1 MCENAALHNNVLL
14 KEPAMLE
21 QHYLTTLFEPKSVA
35 VIGASDRENSV
46 GNIIFKNILGSGY
59 KGRLYAINPKH
70 ETIQGQPA
78 YRSIEEIGARVEMAV
93 IATRPQT
100 VPQLIEQCGR
110 SGVRNVIIIASGF
123 SEAGHIGAA
132 LERKVLEI
140 ARSYNVRVLG
150 PNCLGI
156 IRPDLGLNATF
167 TRITAAP
174 GNLAL
179 VSQSGAMCSAV
190 LDWAKANQV
199 GFSSVISLGMT
210 ADVDFGEILDYLIY
224 DSRTHYILMYVEGI
238 RNARRFMSALRSAAR
253 IKPIILLKAG
263 RHEAGAMATATH
275 SGMAAV
281 SDTVFEAAVRRAG
294 VVRVQNV
301 GQLFYA
307 AKALASKFR
316 PQGNRLAIITN
327 GGGPGAMAADRAGD
341 MGIPLAE
348 LSNET
353 MAVLNKS
360 MPANWSHSNPIDIAG
375 DATPERYRD
384 AIMAVTHDPNVD
396 STLVMLSPQAM
407 TDPMAVAK
415 AIIEVADKLNRSLIC
430 CWMGEDQVREAR
442 KLLEDAGI
450 PAFRM
455 PETAIELFHHISK
468 YYRNQKLLLQTPEPT
483 RQHGR
488 PEAEGAK
495 MLIEA
500 LLAERRKVLSEM
512 ESKAILRAFKVP
524 VAQTMVARTA
534 TEALLL
540 AEQIGFPIAMKV
552 DSPDLPHK
560 SDAGGVRLNIGN
572 APAVRN
578 AYHDIIDTVQ
588 KRRPDAK
595 INGVSIEPFLSRPN
609 GRELMIGVFRDPIFG
624 PVITFGAGGFDV
636 EIFSDRSVALPPL
649 NKFLA
654 RDLIESTR
662 AAKILGQFHNMPP
675 ADVEAIIEVLL
686 CISEMVCELPWI
698 QELDLNPLI
707 VDENGAI
714 AADARIVIDH
724 TAGNNGDRYAHMS
737 IYPYPVHLIQD
748 WTMNDGKVVTIR
760 PIRPED
766 ADMEQDFV
774 KAMSDESRYYRFM
787 DTLRELTQTM
797 LVRFTQ
803 IDYDREMALVAT
815 VPNEKEAGKELQ
827 IGVARYVVNPDGESV
842 EFALAVGDDWQ
853 KCGVGRKLMTALI
866 ECARMKGYRAVVGDV
881 LSTNAKMF
889 RLMTSLGFTIHPH
902 PDDTAVKRVVKP
914 LTG

>member
-1 MCENAALHNNVLL
+1 
-14 KEPAMLE
+14 MLE
-21 QHYLTTLFEPKSVA
+21 QHYLTSLFEPKSVA
-35 VIGASDRENSV
+35 VIGASDKEHSV
-46 GNIIFKNILGSGY
+46 GGIIFKNILTSGY

-70 ETIQGQPA
+70 DAIQGEPA
-78 YRSIEEIGARVEMAV
+78 YKSIEEIGARVELAIIAV
-93 IATRPQT
+93 RAQS
-100 VPQLIEQCGR
+100 VPLLIEQCGR
-110 SGVRNVIIIASGF
+110 SGVRNVIVISSGF
-123 SEAGHIGAA
+123 SESGHVGANI
-132 LERKVLEI
+132 ERKMLEI
-140 ARSYNVRVLG
+140 ARSYNVRILG
-150 PNCLGI
+150 PNCLGL
-156 IRPDLGLNATF
+156 IRPELGLNGTF
-167 TRITAAP
+167 ARVTANV

-190 LDWAKANQV
+190 LDWAKSNGV
-199 GFSSVISLGMT
+199 GFSSVISTGT
-210 ADVDFGEILDYLIY
+210 TTDVDFGEILDYLIY
-224 DSRTHYILMYVEGI
+224 DNRTHYILMYVEGI

-263 RHEAGAMATATH
+263 RHEAGSVAAQTH

-281 SDTVFEAAVRRAG
+281 SDAVFNAAIRRAG

-316 PQGNRLAIITN
+316 PQGNRLVIITN

-341 MGIPLAE
+341 VGIPLAP
-348 LSNET
+348 LSTET
-353 MAVLNKS
+353 ITALNKVL
-360 MPANWSHSNPIDIAG
+360 PTNWSHNNPVDIMG
-375 DATPERYRD
+375 DATPERYQE
-384 AIMAVTHDPNVD
+384 AILTIAKDENVD
-396 STLVMLSPQAM
+396 SILVMLSPQAM
-407 TDPMAVAK
+407 TQPMEVAK
-415 AIIEVADKLNRSLIC
+415 AVIDASDKSDKALIC
-430 CWMGEDQVREAR
+430 CWMGEEQVAPAR
-442 KLLEDAGI
+442 KLLEDSGI

-455 PETAIELFHHISK
+455 PETAIELFGHISR
-468 YYRNQKLLLQTPEPT
+468 YYKNQKLLLQTPEPT
-483 RQHGR
+483 RHYGR

-512 ESKAILRAFKVP
+512 ESKAILRAFRVP

-540 AEQIGFPIAMKV
+540 AEQLGFPVAMKV
-552 DSPDLPHK
+552 DSPDLRHK
-560 SDAGGVRLNIGN
+560 SDAGGVRLNITN
-572 APAVRN
+572 AAAVRN
-578 AYHDIIDTVQ
+578 AYHDIIETVQ
-588 KRRPDAK
+588 KRHPNAH

-609 GRELMIGVFRDPIFG
+609 GRELMVGVFRDPIFG
-624 PVITFGAGGFDV
+624 PVISFGAGGFDV
-636 EIFSDRSVALPPL
+636 EIFSDRAVALPPL

-654 RDLIESTR
+654 KDLIDSTR
-662 AAKILGQFHNMPP
+662 ASKILGEFHNMP
-675 ADVEAIIEVLL
+675 AVDREALKEVLL

-707 VDENGAI
+707 VDEEGAI

-724 TAGNNGDRYAHMS
+724 AGNSNGDRYSHMA
-737 IYPYPVHLIQD
+737 IYPYPVHLIQE
-748 WTMNDGKVVTIR
+748 WQLNDGQVVTIR

-766 ADMEQDFV
+766 AEMEQSFV
-774 KAMSDESRYYRFM
+774 KAMTDESRYYRFM
-787 DTLRELTQTM
+787 DTIRELTQTM

-815 VPNEKEAGKELQ
+815 VPGEDGKDKQ
-827 IGVARYVVNPDGESV
+827 IGVARYVLNPDGETV

-853 KCGVGRKLMTALI
+853 KCGVGRKLMSTLI
-866 ECARMKGYRAVVGDV
+866 ECARTKGYRAVVGDV

>member
-1 MCENAALHNNVLL
+1 
-14 KEPAMLE
+14 MLE
-21 QHYLTTLFEPKSVA
+21 QHYLTSLFEPKSVA
-35 VIGASDRENSV
+35 VIGASNRENSV
-46 GNIIFKNILGSGY
+46 GNVIFKNILNSGY
-59 KGRLYAINPKH
+59 KGKLYAINPKH
-70 ETIQGQPA
+70 DTIQEQPA
-78 YRSIEEIGARVEMAV
+78 YKSIEEIGARVEMAI

-100 VPQLIEQCGR
+100 VPHIIEQCGR
-110 SGVRNVIIIASGF
+110 SGVRNVIVIAAGF

-140 ARSYNVRVLG
+140 ARSYNVRILG

-156 IRPDLGLNATF
+156 IRPELGLNATF
-167 TRITAAP
+167 TKITANP

-190 LDWAKANQV
+190 LDWAKSNQV

-263 RHEAGAMATATH
+263 RHEAGSLAAAAH

-281 SDTVFEAAVRRAG
+281 SDTVFDAAVRRAG
-294 VVRVQNV
+294 VVRVKNV

-341 MGIPLAE
+341 LGIPLAQ

-353 MAVLNKS
+353 MAVLNKCL
-360 MPANWSHSNPIDIAG
+360 PIGWSHGNPIDIAG

-384 AIMAVTHDPNVD
+384 TILAVTQDPNVD

-407 TDPMAVAK
+407 TEPMEVAK

-430 CWMGEDQVREAR
+430 CWMGEEQVGAAR
-442 KLLEDAGI
+442 KALEDAGI

-468 YYRNQKLLLQTPEPT
+468 YYSNQKLLLQTPEPT
-483 RQHGR
+483 RQQR
-488 PEAEGAK
+488 PETEGAK

-560 SDAGGVRLNIGN
+560 TDAGGVRLNIVN

-588 KRRPDAK
+588 KRHPTAK

-654 RDLIESTR
+654 KDLIDSTR
-662 AAKILGQFHNMPP
+662 ASKILDQFHNMPP
-675 ADVEAIIEVLL
+675 VDREALKEVLL

-698 QELDLNPLI
+698 VELDLNPLI
-707 VDENGAI
+707 VDEHGAI

-724 TAGNNGDRYAHMS
+724 ATGASGDRYSHMA
-737 IYPYPVHLIQD
+737 IYPYPVHLVQE
-748 WTMNDGKVVTIR
+748 WQMNDGKVVTIR

-766 ADMEQDFV
+766 AELEQEFV
-774 KAMSDESRYYRFM
+774 KNMSDESRYYRFM

-815 VPNEKEAGKELQ
+815 MTDDEGKESQ
-827 IGVARYVVNPDGESV
+827 IGVSRYVVNPDGESV
-842 EFALAVGDDWQ
+842 EFALAVGDGWQ

-866 ECARMKGYRAVVGDV
+866 DCARMKGYRAVVGDV
-881 LSTNAKMF
+881 LSTNTKMF

>member
-1 MCENAALHNNVLL
+1 
-14 KEPAMLE
+14 MLE
-21 QHYLTTLFEPKSVA
+21 QHYLTSLFEPKSVA
-35 VIGASDRENSV
+35 VIGASERENSV
-46 GNIIFKNILGSGY
+46 GNVIFKNILNSGY
-59 KGRLYAINPKH
+59 KGKLYAINPKH

-78 YRSIEEIGARVEMAV
+78 YKSIEEIGARVEMAV

-110 SGVRNVIIIASGF
+110 SGVRNVIVIASGF

-140 ARSYNVRVLG
+140 ARSYNVRILG

-156 IRPDLGLNATF
+156 IRPELGLNATF
-167 TRITAAP
+167 TKITANP

-281 SDTVFEAAVRRAG
+281 SDTVFDAAVRRAG

-316 PQGNRLAIITN
+316 PLGNRLAIITN

-348 LSNET
+348 LSTET
-353 MAVLNKS
+353 MAVLNKAL
-360 MPANWSHSNPIDIAG
+360 PTTWSHSNPIDIAG

-384 AIMAVTHDPNVD
+384 AVLAVTQDPNVD
-396 STLVMLSPQAM
+396 STLIMLSPQAM
-407 TDPMAVAK
+407 TDPLGVAK
-415 AIIEVADKLNRSLIC
+415 AIIEISDKLNRTIIC
-430 CWMGEDQVREAR
+430 CWMGEEQVAEAR
-442 KLLEDAGI
+442 KLLEDNGI

-560 SDAGGVRLNIGN
+560 SDAGGVRLNIVN

-578 AYHDIIDTVQ
+578 AYHDIIDTVS
-588 KRRPDAK
+588 KRHPNAK

-654 RDLIESTR
+654 ADLIDSTR
-662 AAKILGQFHNMPP
+662 ASKILGQFHNMPP
-675 ADVEAIIEVLL
+675 VDRDALKEVLL

-698 QELDLNPLI
+698 MELDLNPLI

-724 TAGNNGDRYAHMS
+724 AAGASGDRYAHMS
-737 IYPYPVHLIQD
+737 IYPYPVHLIQE
-748 WTMNDGKVVTIR
+748 WQMNDGKVVTIR

-766 ADMEQDFV
+766 AELEQEFV
-774 KAMSDESRYYRFM
+774 KRMSDESRYYRFM

-815 VPNEKEAGKELQ
+815 LPPEDEIAEGKEYQ

-866 ECARMKGYRAVVGDV
+866 DCARAKGYRAVVGDV
-881 LSTNAKMF
+881 LSTNSKMF

-914 LTG
+914 LVG

>member
-1 MCENAALHNNVLL
+1 
-14 KEPAMLE
+14 MLE

-35 VIGASDRENSV
+35 VIGASDRENAV
-46 GNIIFKNILGSGY
+46 GNVIFKNILGSGY

-70 ETIQGQPA
+70 ETVQGQQA
-78 YRSIEEIGARVEMAV
+78 YKSIEEIGARVEMAV

-110 SGVRNVIIIASGF
+110 SGVRNVIIIAAGF
-123 SEAGHIGAA
+123 SESGHIGAA

-140 ARSYNVRVLG
+140 ARSYNVRILG

-167 TRITAAP
+167 ARMTANS

-190 LDWAKANQV
+190 LDWAKSNQV

-224 DSRTHYILMYVEGI
+224 DNKTHYILMYVEGI

-263 RHEAGAMATATH
+263 RHEAGSAAASTH

-281 SDTVFEAAVRRAG
+281 SDTVFDAAVRRAG

-316 PQGNRLAIITN
+316 PLGNRLAIITN

-341 MGIPLAE
+341 LGIPLAQ
-348 LSNET
+348 LSQET
-353 MAVLNKS
+353 MAALNKVL
-360 MPANWSHSNPIDIAG
+360 PTNWSHSNPIDIAG

-384 AIMAVTHDPNVD
+384 TILTVTQDPGVD

-407 TDPMAVAK
+407 TDPLEVAK
-415 AIIEVADKLNRSLIC
+415 AIVEIADKANRSIIC
-430 CWMGEDQVREAR
+430 CWMGEEQVREGR
-442 KLLEDAGI
+442 KHLEDSGI

-483 RQHGR
+483 RQFGR

-560 SDAGGVRLNIGN
+560 SDAGGVRLNITN

-588 KRRPDAK
+588 KRHPNAK

-609 GRELMIGVFRDPIFG
+609 GREVMIGVFRDPIFG

-636 EIFSDRSVALPPL
+636 EVFSDRSVALPPL
-649 NKFLA
+649 NEFLA
-654 RDLIESTR
+654 KDLIDSTR
-662 AAKILGQFHNMPP
+662 ASVILDQFHNMPP
-675 ADVEAIIEVLL
+675 VDRGALKEVLL

-698 QELDLNPLI
+698 MEMDLNPLI

-724 TAGNNGDRYAHMS
+724 AGGASGDRYAHMS
-737 IYPYPVHLIQD
+737 IYPYPVHLIQE
-748 WTMNDGKVVTIR
+748 WQMNDGKVVTIR

-766 ADMEQDFV
+766 AEMEQEFV

-815 VPNEKEAGKELQ
+815 LADEEGKESQ
-827 IGVARYVVNPDGESV
+827 IGVARYVGNPDGESV

-866 ECARMKGYRAVVGDV
+866 DCARQKGYRAVVGDV

-889 RLMTSLGFTIHPH
+889 RLMTSLGFSIHPH

>member
-1 MCENAALHNNVLL
+1 
-14 KEPAMLE
+14 MLE
-21 QHYLTTLFEPKSVA
+21 QHYLTALFEPKSVA
-35 VIGASDRENSV
+35 VIGASERENSV
-46 GNIIFKNILGSGY
+46 GNIIFKNILSSGY

-70 ETIQGQPA
+70 ETIQGQEA
-78 YRSIEEIGARVEMAV
+78 YKSIEEIGARVEMAV

-110 SGVRNVIIIASGF
+110 SGVRNVIVIASGF
-123 SEAGHIGAA
+123 SESGHIGAA

-140 ARSYNVRVLG
+140 ARSYNVRILG

-167 TRITAAP
+167 TKITAAP

-190 LDWAKANQV
+190 LDWAKSNQV

-224 DSRTHYILMYVEGI
+224 DNRTHYILMYVEGI

-263 RHEAGAMATATH
+263 RHEAGSLAAATH

-281 SDTVFEAAVRRAG
+281 SDTVFDAAVRRAG

-341 MGIPLAE
+341 LGIPLAQ
-348 LSNET
+348 LTNET
-353 MAVLNKS
+353 MAVLNKAL
-360 MPANWSHSNPIDIAG
+360 PTAWSHSNPIDIAG

-384 AIMAVTHDPNVD
+384 AILAVAQDANVD

-407 TDPMAVAK
+407 TDPMGVAQ
-415 AIIEVADKLNRSLIC
+415 AIIEISDQLKHSIIC
-430 CWMGEDQVREAR
+430 CWMGEDQVAASR

-512 ESKAILRAFKVP
+512 ESKAILRAFRVP

-560 SDAGGVRLNIGN
+560 SDAGGVRLNIKN

-578 AYHDIIDTVQ
+578 AYHDIIETVQ
-588 KRRPDAK
+588 KRHPTAK
-595 INGVSIEPFLSRPN
+595 IVGVSIEPFLSRPN

-624 PVITFGAGGFDV
+624 PVITFGAGGLDV

-654 RDLIESTR
+654 KDLIESTR
-662 AAKILGQFHNMPP
+662 ASKILDQFRNMPP
-675 ADVEAIIEVLL
+675 ADREALKEVLL

-698 QELDLNPLI
+698 MEMDLNPLI

-724 TAGNNGDRYAHMS
+724 TSSSNGDRYAHMA
-737 IYPYPVHLIQD
+737 IYPYPVHLIQE
-748 WTMNDGKVVTIR
+748 WQMNDGKVVIIR

-766 ADMEQDFV
+766 AELEQDFV

-803 IDYDREMALVAT
+803 IDYDREMALVA
-815 VPNEKEAGKELQ
+815 VIADDDGKETQ
-827 IGVARYVVNPDGESV
+827 IGVARYVGNPDGESV

-866 ECARMKGYRAVVGDV
+866 DCARVKGYRAVVGDV
-881 LSTNAKMF
+881 LSTNSKMF

-902 PDDTAVKRVVKP
+902 PEDTAVKRVVRP
-914 LTG
+914 LTN

>member
-1 MCENAALHNNVLL
+1 
-14 KEPAMLE
+14 MLE
-21 QHYLTTLFEPKSVA
+21 QHYLTALFEPKSVA

-46 GNIIFKNILGSGY
+46 GNVIFKNILNSGY

-70 ETIQGQPA
+70 DTVQGQESFK
-78 YRSIEEIGARVEMAV
+78 SIEEISARVELAV

-100 VPQLIEQCGR
+100 VPQLVEQCGR
-110 SGVRNVIIIASGF
+110 SGVKNVIVISSGF
-123 SEAGHIGAA
+123 SESGHIGAA
-132 LERKVLEI
+132 IERKMLEI

-156 IRPDLGLNATF
+156 IRPDLGLNSTF
-167 TRITAAP
+167 ARVTANP

-179 VSQSGAMCSAV
+179 VSQSGAMCAAV
-190 LDWAKANQV
+190 LDWAKSNGV
-199 GFSSVISLGMT
+199 GFSSVISLGST

-224 DSRTHYILMYVEGI
+224 DNRTHYILMYVEGI

-263 RHEAGAMATATH
+263 RHEAGSVAAQTH

-281 SDTVFEAAVRRAG
+281 ADAVFQAAVRRAG
-294 VVRVQNV
+294 VVRVANV

-341 MGIPLAE
+341 VGIPLAA

-353 MAVLNKS
+353 MAALNKCL
-360 MPANWSHSNPIDIAG
+360 PTTWSHNNPIDITG

-384 AIMAVTHDPNVD
+384 AILAVAEDPGVD
-396 STLVMLSPQAM
+396 SILVMLSPQAM
-407 TDPMAVAK
+407 TQPLEVAK
-415 AIIEVADKLNRSLIC
+415 AVVDVSEQSSKALLC
-430 CWMGEDQVREAR
+430 CWMGEEQVAGGR
-442 KLLEDAGI
+442 KLLEDSGI

-455 PETAIELFHHISK
+455 PETAIELFHHIST
-468 YYRNQKLLLQTPEPT
+468 YYKNQKLLLQTPEPT

-512 ESKAILRAFKVP
+512 ESKAILRAFRVP
-524 VAQTMVARTA
+524 VAQTMVARSA

-540 AEQIGFPIAMKV
+540 AEQLGFPVAMKV
-552 DSPDLPHK
+552 DSPDLLHK
-560 SDAGGVRLNIGN
+560 SDAGGVRLNIGS

-578 AYHDIIDTVQ
+578 AYHDIIETVQ
-588 KRRPDAK
+588 KRHPSAR

-609 GRELMIGVFRDPIFG
+609 GRELMIGVFRDPTFG
-624 PVITFGAGGFDV
+624 PVISFGAGGFDV
-636 EIFSDRSVALPPL
+636 EIFSDRAVALPPL

-654 RDLIESTR
+654 KDLVESTR
-662 AAKILGQFHNMPP
+662 ASKVLGEFHNMP
-675 ADVEAIIEVLL
+675 AVNREALKEVLI

-698 QELDLNPLI
+698 IEMDLNPLI

-724 TAGNNGDRYAHMS
+724 ASSASGDRYSHMA
-737 IYPYPVHLIQD
+737 IYPYPVHLIQE
-748 WTMNDGKVVTIR
+748 WQMNDGQMVTIR

-766 ADMEQDFV
+766 AELEQEFV
-774 KAMSDESRYYRFM
+774 KNMSDESRYYRFM
-787 DTLRELTQTM
+787 DTIRELTQTM

-803 IDYDREMALVAT
+803 IDYDREMALLAVLT
-815 VPNEKEAGKELQ
+815 DDEGKDTQ
-827 IGVARYVVNPDGESV
+827 IGVARYVLNPDGESV
-842 EFALAVGDDWQ
+842 EFALAVGDAWQ
-853 KCGVGRKLMTALI
+853 KSGVGRKLMTALI
-866 ECARMKGYRAVVGDV
+866 DCARMKGYRAVVGDV
-881 LSTNAKMF
+881 LAANGKMF
-889 RLMTSLGFTIHPH
+889 NLMTSLGFTIHPH
-902 PDDTAVKRVVKP
+902 PEDTAVKRVVKP

>member
-1 MCENAALHNNVLL
+1 
-14 KEPAMLE
+14 MLE
-21 QHYLTTLFEPKSVA
+21 QHYLTALFEPKSVA

-70 ETIQGQPA
+70 DTIQGQQA
-78 YRSIEEIGARVEMAV
+78 YKSIEEIGARVELAV
-93 IATRPQT
+93 IATRAQT

-110 SGVRNVIIIASGF
+110 SGVRNVIVITAGF
-123 SEAGHIGAA
+123 SESGHVGAA
-132 LERKVLEI
+132 IERKMLEI
-140 ARSYNVRVLG
+140 ARSYNVRILG

-156 IRPDLGLNATF
+156 IRPELGLNATF
-167 TRITAAP
+167 AKITAKA

-190 LDWAKANQV
+190 LDWAKANDV
-199 GFSSVISLGMT
+199 GFSSVISIGMT

-281 SDTVFEAAVRRAG
+281 SDTVFDAAVRRAG

-341 MGIPLAE
+341 LGIPLAE
-348 LSNET
+348 LTNET
-353 MAVLNKS
+353 MAVLNKA
-360 MPANWSHSNPIDIAG
+360 MPTNWSHANPIDIGG

-384 AIMAVTHDPNVD
+384 AIMAVTHDANVD

-407 TDPMAVAK
+407 TDPLAVAK

-430 CWMGEDQVREAR
+430 CWMGEDQVREGR
-442 KLLEDAGI
+442 KLLEENGI

-578 AYHDIIDTVQ
+578 AYHDIIDTVH

-649 NKFLA
+649 NRFLA
-654 RDLIESTR
+654 KDLIDSTR

-675 ADVEAIIEVLL
+675 ADREAIKEVLL

-724 TAGNNGDRYAHMS
+724 AASATGDRYAHMS
-737 IYPYPVHLIQD
+737 IYPYPVHLIQE
-748 WTMNDGKVVTIR
+748 WQMNDGQVVTIR

-766 ADMEQDFV
+766 ADMEQEFV
-774 KAMSDESRYYRFM
+774 KNMSDESRYYRFM

-815 VPNEKEAGKELQ
+815 ITKELEDNVDGVEPYEHQ

>member
-1 MCENAALHNNVLL
+1 
-14 KEPAMLE
+14 MLE
-21 QHYLTTLFEPKSVA
+21 QHYLTSLFEPKSVA

-46 GNIIFKNILGSGY
+46 GNIIFKNILSSGY

-70 ETIQGQPA
+70 ETIQGQQS
-78 YRSIEEIGARVEMAV
+78 YKSIEEIGARVEMAV

-110 SGVRNVIIIASGF
+110 SGVRNVIVIASGF

-140 ARSYNVRVLG
+140 ARSYNVRILG

-156 IRPDLGLNATF
+156 IRPEIGLNATF
-167 TRITAAP
+167 AKVTANP

-210 ADVDFGEILDYLIY
+210 ADIDFGEILDYLIY

-281 SDTVFEAAVRRAG
+281 SDTVFDAAVRRAG

-316 PQGNRLAIITN
+316 PLGNRLAIITN

-348 LSNET
+348 LSSET
-353 MAVLNKS
+353 MAVLNKA
-360 MPANWSHSNPIDIAG
+360 MPATWSHSNPIDIAG

-384 AIMAVTHDPNVD
+384 AILAVTQDPNVD

-407 TDPMAVAK
+407 TDPLGVAK
-415 AIIEVADKLNRSLIC
+415 AIIEVADKLNRSIIC
-430 CWMGEDQVREAR
+430 CWMGEEQVREAR

-552 DSPDLPHK
+552 DSPELPHK
-560 SDAGGVRLNIGN
+560 SDAGGVRLNIVN

-578 AYHDIIDTVQ
+578 AYHDIIDTVS
-588 KRRPDAK
+588 KRHPNAK

-624 PVITFGAGGFDV
+624 PIITFGAGGFDV

-654 RDLIESTR
+654 ADLIDSTR
-662 AAKILGQFHNMPP
+662 AAKILGEFHNMPP
-675 ADVEAIIEVLL
+675 ADRDSIKEVLL

-698 QELDLNPLI
+698 MELDLNPLI

-724 TAGNNGDRYAHMS
+724 AAGASGDRYAHMS
-737 IYPYPVHLIQD
+737 IYPYPVHLVQE
-748 WTMNDGKVVTIR
+748 WQMNDGKVVTIR

-766 ADMEQDFV
+766 AELEQEFV
-774 KAMSDESRYYRFM
+774 QRMSDESRYYRFM

-815 VPNEKEAGKELQ
+815 LPPEDPIANGKEYQ

-842 EFALAVGDDWQ
+842 EFALAVGDEWQ
-853 KCGVGRKLMTALI
+853 KCGVGRKLMMALI
-866 ECARMKGYRAVVGDV
+866 DCARAKGYRAVVGDV
-881 LSTNAKMF
+881 LSTNSKMF
-889 RLMTSLGFTIHPH
+889 RLMSSLGFTIHPH

-914 LTG
+914 LAG